1 MSPETWA
8 TIGGAIALVGGMV
21 GSSIGMALGAS
32 AGTATMA
39 EDPGQFKN
47 VIILAALPVTQTF
60 YALIVTILVVTS
72 VIPNLPVDGSKGIA
86 VLGICMIAAAAELFS
101 AIYQGSVCA
110 SGISLLPKTKGQI
123 FTGTMLLAV
132 YVELVGVLGLVF
144 CIMTFSL
151 LGLM

>member
-32 AGTATMA
+32 AGTATLS
-39 EDPGQFKN
+39 EDSGQFKN
-47 VIILAALPVTQTF
+47 VIILAALPMTQTF
-60 YALIVTILVVTS
+60 YALIVTILVITS
-72 VIPNLPVDGSKGIA
+72 VIPNLPADGSKGIA
-86 VLGICMIAAAAELFS
+86 VLGICIISACAELFS
-101 AIYQGSVCA
+101 SIYQGTVCA

-123 FTGTMLLAV
+123 FTSTMLLAV
-132 YVELVGVLGLVF
+132 YVELIGVLGLVF